1 MVYASFDEASSDERF
16 DAVLNRLFVR
26 SGEFAVSAD
35 LVESLVVDVLA
46 GSALQAEYGLPVA
59 ESTSDELLASGHE
72 RDDGLVLRLGLVR
85 LLLLLRFGS
94 GLPAGPAAC
103 VCLRF
108 AAASCGAASAAQFL
122 RVHVAVGHV
131 RAVAAVVTMLPVL
144 ILSEIVEEHAAQA
157 FVRLAVLLHRVESAE
172 RGAFGLFL
180 ELGIVQRAACMVL
193 QAVPP
198 S

>member
-1 MVYASFDEASSDERF
+1 MVYASFDEAGRDERF
-16 DAVLNRLFVR
+16 DAVPDRLFVHA
-26 SGEFAVSAD
+26 GEFAVSAD

-94 GLPAGPAAC
+94 GLPAGLAAR
-103 VCLRF
+103 VCLRS

-157 FVRLAVLLHRVESAE
+157 FVRLAVLLY
-172 RGAFGLFL
+172 
-180 ELGIVQRAACMVL
+180 RAG
-193 QAVPP
+193 
-198 S
+198 